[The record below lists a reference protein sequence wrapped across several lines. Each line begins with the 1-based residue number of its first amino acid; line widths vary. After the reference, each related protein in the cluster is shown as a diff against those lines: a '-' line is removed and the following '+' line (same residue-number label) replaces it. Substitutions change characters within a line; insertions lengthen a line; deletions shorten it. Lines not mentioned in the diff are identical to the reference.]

1 VHGKGRFVNRAHA
14 LPLDVRTLLVAAL
27 AVVCSA
33 VAGVAVGSPA
43 IGPGSLQTVGALA
56 GVGVVAATLANA
68 RVGLVIVILSL
79 GLPLRTEVAGVT
91 IHLAHVLLAAYSLR
105 AALELLFGHGRLPAS
120 LGIPSLVMALGA
132 MVASLAGPRTGGS
145 LFSLVDVVALPLAV
159 GVATAILV
167 DVRRDLPLIAT
178 AVAAGL
184 LITSLS
190 AVLQASG
197 FTIGP
202 LAPVEEGRANGL
214 FEHPNVLS
222 GYLAPQITL
231 TMGLAACAPRR
242 VPLGPI
248 LLPGALLVGVAAL
261 VFTLS
266 RGALLGLAAGIAVM
280 IVLLIARR
288 QVTAV
293 LGVILVIVLTL
304 LVTLPQVP
312 QTQREAFQERF
323 ARLFQPGTEVGRQ
336 LALIQARQL
345 IADYPL
351 TGVGPLTFGRLSR
364 ERSPFG
370 DVEAG
375 REHSH
380 NFFLESYLSFGP
392 VGLLALLWL
401 LGAAAWRYGRASR
414 AGPGSDQL
422 VVGWSIGAVAAF
434 AAVLVQGLGDFVFTN
449 LELFALLLIVAG
461 VAYARGL
468 VESRSA
474 GAHAYASAP

>member
-1 VHGKGRFVNRAHA
+1 MNRAQA
-14 LPLDVRTLLVAAL
+14 LPLDVRTLLGGAL
-27 AVVCSA
+27 AVACSA
-33 VAGVAVGSPA
+33 AAGVAVGSPS

-56 GVGVVAATLANA
+56 AVGVVVATVAHA

-79 GLPLRTEVAGVT
+79 GLPLSTDAGGVN

-105 AALELLFGHGRLPAS
+105 AVLELLFGHGRLPANI
-120 LGIPSLVMALGA
+120 GIPSLVVALGA
-132 MVASLAGPRTGGS
+132 VVASLAGPRTGGS
-145 LFSLVDVVALPLAV
+145 LYSLLDVVALPLAA

-184 LITSLS
+184 LLTSLT
-190 AVLQASG
+190 ALLQASG

-202 LAPVEEGRANGL
+202 LAAVEEGRANGL
-214 FEHPNVLS
+214 FQHPNVLS

-242 VPLGPI
+242 VPFGPI
-248 LLPGALLVGVAAL
+248 LLPAAVLLGVAAL

-266 RGALLGLAAGIAVM
+266 RGALLGLAAGIAIM

-293 LGVILVIVLTL
+293 LGVVLVIVVTL
-304 LVTLPQVP
+304 FVTLPQVP

-323 ARLFQPGTEVGRQ
+323 QRLFQPGTEVGRQ

-422 VVGWSIGAVAAF
+422 VVGWSIGAIAAF

-461 VAYARGL
+461 VAYARNL
-468 VESRSA
+468 VASRPDSA
-474 GAHAYASAP
+474 RAYASAP

>member
-1 VHGKGRFVNRAHA
+1 MNRAQA
-14 LPLDVRTLLVAAL
+14 LPLDVRTLLAASL
-27 AVVCSA
+27 AVACSVA
-33 VAGVAVGSPA
+33 AGVAVGSPS
-43 IGPGSLQTVGALA
+43 IGPGSLQMLGALA
-56 GVGVVAATLANA
+56 AAGVVVATLAHA
-68 RVGLVIVILSL
+68 RIGLVIVIVSL
-79 GLPLRTEVAGVT
+79 GLPLSVQVGGVNV
-91 IHLAHVLLAAYSLR
+91 HLAHVLLAAYSGR
-105 AALELLFGHGRLPAS
+105 AVLELLFGHGRLPAS
-120 LGIPSLVMALGA
+120 IGIPALVVALGA
-132 MVASLAGPRTGGS
+132 VVASLAGPSTGGS
-145 LFSLVDVVALPLAV
+145 LYSLLDVFALPLAA

-184 LITSLS
+184 LLTSLS

-202 LAPVEEGRANGL
+202 LAAAEEGRANGL

-231 TMGLAACAPRR
+231 TIGLAACAPRR

-248 LLPGALLVGVAAL
+248 LLPAAALVGVAAL

-266 RGALLGLAAGIAVM
+266 RGALLGMAAGIVVM
-280 IVLLIARR
+280 IALLIARR

-293 LGVILVIVLTL
+293 LGVILVIVVTL
-304 LVTLPQVP
+304 FVTLPQVP

-323 ARLFQPGTEVGRQ
+323 QRLFQPGTEVGRE
-336 LALIQARQL
+336 LARIQATRL

-380 NFFLESYLSFGP
+380 NFFLEGYLSFGP
-392 VGLLALLWL
+392 VGLIALLWL

-422 VVGWSIGAVAAF
+422 VIGWSIGAIAAF
-434 AAVLVQGLGDFVFTN
+434 VAVLVQGLGDFVFTN

-461 VAYARGL
+461 MAYARGL
-468 VESRSA
+468 VASRPA
-474 GAHAYASAP
+474 AARAYSSAP